1 MDLDYD
7 IYSYIVSGI
16 SDGTLVPQVVK
27 EKVFYQVDEI
37 DSINLND
44 NSSDNIRY
52 KLYLVNYNGKKVVTD
67 DGEVVTIYE
76 SIRALSRNYDR
87 VICKKNI
94 FKRKE
99 DYFIVINVPKS
110 VKVPID
116 KDGTR
121 LYTIEKGK
129 WIDITNVD
137 NIKFYSNERFN
148 LMFEEEK
155 EDSKRLRRGM

>member
-16 SDGTLVPQVVK
+16 GDGSLVPQVVQ

-44 NSSDNIRY
+44 NNSDNIRY
-52 KLYLVNYNGKKVVTD
+52 KLYLVDNDGKKVYND
-67 DGEVVTIYE
+67 DGEVITYYETIR
-76 SIRALSRNYDR
+76 SLNRNYDK
-87 VICKKNI
+87 VLGKKNI

-99 DYFIVINVPKS
+99 EYFIVINVPKS

-116 KDGTR
+116 KDGLR
-121 LYTIEKGK
+121 MYKIEKGK
-129 WIDITNVD
+129 WIDITNVN
-137 NIKFYSNERFN
+137 NIKFYSNEKFN
-148 LMFEEEK
+148 LMFDIVD
-155 EDSKRLRRGM
+155 EDSKIKKR

>member
-87 VICKKNI
+87 VIGKKNI

-116 KDGTR
+116 KNGTR

>member
-16 SDGTLVPQVVK
+16 GDGTLVPQVVQ

-44 NSSDNIRY
+44 NNSDNIRY
-52 KLYLVNYNGKKVVTD
+52 KLYLVDNDGKKVYND
-67 DGEVVTIYE
+67 DGEVITYYETIR
-76 SIRALSRNYDR
+76 SLNRNYDK
-87 VICKKNI
+87 VLGKKNI

-99 DYFIVINVPKS
+99 EYFIVINVPKS

-116 KDGTR
+116 KDGLR
-121 LYTIEKGK
+121 MYKIEKGK
-129 WIDITNVD
+129 WIDITNVN
-137 NIKFYSNERFN
+137 NIKFYSNEKFN
-148 LMFEEEK
+148 LMFDIVD
-155 EDSKRLRRGM
+155 EDSKIKKR

>member
-16 SDGTLVPQVVK
+16 GDGTLVPQVVQ

-44 NSSDNIRY
+44 NNSDNIRY
-52 KLYLVNYNGKKVVTD
+52 KLYLVDNDGKKVYND
-67 DGEVVTIYE
+67 DGEVITYYETIR
-76 SIRALSRNYDR
+76 SLNRNYDK
-87 VICKKNI
+87 VLGKKNI

-99 DYFIVINVPKS
+99 EYFIVINVPKS

-116 KDGTR
+116 KDGLR
-121 LYTIEKGK
+121 MYKIEKGK
-129 WIDITNVD
+129 WIDITNVN

-148 LMFEEEK
+148 LMFDIVD
-155 EDSKRLRRGM
+155 EDSKIKKR

>member
-16 SDGTLVPQVVK
+16 GDGSLVPQVVQ

-44 NSSDNIRY
+44 NSFDNIRY
-52 KLYLVNYNGKKVVTD
+52 KLYLVDNDGKKVYND
-67 DGEVVTIYE
+67 DGEVITYYETIR
-76 SIRALSRNYDR
+76 SLNRNYDK
-87 VICKKNI
+87 VLGKKNI

-99 DYFIVINVPKS
+99 EYFIVINVPKS

-116 KDGTR
+116 KDGLR
-121 LYTIEKGK
+121 MYKIEKGK
-129 WIDITNVD
+129 WIDITNVN

-148 LMFEEEK
+148 LMFDIAD
-155 EDSKRLRRGM
+155 EDSKIKKR